1 MTKYILLSLGL
12 VAIGACNPNAALRPK
27 EKGVVTKIGSGSL
40 PGLYIGALND
50 FTVAW
55 SGAGD
60 AANGGHEGHI
70 GLSAIFTDELTAANL
85 DEFTFR
91 RDLDHRKATPAN
103 TQLGGIFNDLSASR
117 HSSEL
122 AAASFATL
130 APHDV
135 GRAEMLSIEGYTYIL
150 FAEMWCS
157 GVPFGELNQ
166 TTGAPIYGF
175 PTTTGAMDTIAL
187 AKFDSAST
195 LAAGDTTTAIAGQYA
210 VNVADILALSEIG
223 RARVL
228 LDLGRFAAAGAAAD
242 SALGNSPQLN
252 YQMDNSLNSPRQYN
266 GVWQYVFA
274 NNAWGTV
281 DKKGGNGLNYESA
294 QDPRVLWMDGH
305 QTGSLGVT
313 PTGFDTIYF
322 QLKYPTK
329 DRSATLASA
338 TEATL
343 ISAEADLQAGLIAS
357 WATKLNS
364 LRANSGLTQTFY
376 DTTNVSPLAVDT
388 IIRPL
393 PTLGA
398 DSTTLASPDLRIE
411 VQYRERAFWLWLTG
425 TRLGDLRRLIRLY
438 GNAHNDFPANE
449 PFSDIRF
456 SVPVGETNNPHFTQC
471 LDVGNEH

>member
-1 MTKYILLSLGL
+1 MTKYIPLGL
-12 VAIGACNPNAALRPK
+12 GLLAIAACNPNAALRPK
-27 EKGVVTKIGSGSL
+27 EKGVVTTLGASSL
-40 PGLYIGALND
+40 PGLYVGALSD

-60 AANGGHEGHI
+60 AANGGHEGHV

-103 TQLGGIFNDLSASR
+103 TQLSGIFNDLSASR
-117 HSSEL
+117 HSAEL
-122 AAASFATL
+122 AASSFATI

-166 TTGAPIYGF
+166 STGAPIYGF

-187 AKFDSAST
+187 AKFDSAIALASADTNT
-195 LAAGDTTTAIAGQYA
+195 LIAGQYH
-210 VNVADILALSEIG
+210 VNVLDILALAQIG

-228 LDLGRFAAAGAAAD
+228 LDLGQFAAAGAAAD
-242 SALGNSPQLN
+242 AALGNSPSLN
-252 YQMDNSLNSPRQYN
+252 YQLENSLNSTRQYN
-266 GVWQYVFA
+266 GVWQYVYA
-274 NNAWGTV
+274 NDAWGTV
-281 DKKGGNGLNYESA
+281 DKKGGNGLNFESA
-294 QDPRVLWMDGH
+294 QDPRILWVDGH

-338 TEATL
+338 TEASL
-343 ISAEADLQAGLIAS
+343 ISAEADLNAGLIAS
-357 WATKLNS
+357 WANKLNT

-376 DTTNVSPLAVDT
+376 DTISTTPLTVDT
-388 IIRPL
+388 LVRALPPL
-393 PTLGA
+393 TA
-398 DSTTLASPDLRIE
+398 DSTTLASQDTRIE

-425 TRLGDLRRLIRLY
+425 TRLGDLRRLSVLY
-438 GNAHNDFPANE
+438 THNDFPANE
-449 PFSDIRF
+449 PGTDVRF
-456 SVPVGETNNPHFTQC
+456 SIPVSETNNPHFTAC
-471 LDVGNEH
+471 LDVGKEQ